1 MQEKYVHPKLIISK
15 ILRIDPQKLD
25 TNDQMNDTIGWDSFS
40 NVEIMLELEKIYQ
53 IEITQENFEK
63 CMSLKGII
71 CLLKSKG
78 IYNFEC

>member
-1 MQEKYVHPKLIISK
+1 MQDKYIHPKIIISK

-25 TNDQMNDTIGWDSFS
+25 INDRMNNTIGWDSFS
-40 NVEIMLELEKIYQ
+40 QVEIMLELENIYKI
-53 IEITQENFEK
+53 EMTQENFEK

-71 CLLKSKG
+71 NLLKSKG

>member
-63 CMSLKGII
+63 CTSLKGII
-71 CLLKSKG
+71 SLLKSKG